1 MQHFFFDLSGSVVEL
16 QQACSASNRC
26 NDCNPSAAGQW
37 VFYLEV
43 TNVQCIEQMQQKV
56 QVTRLFKMPLV
67 TNVQCIEQMQHSF
80 SMESKSGDSF
90 SGLNRCKAKCLR
102 GKHFKY
108 PILRLATS
116 MAFITKLTRFWP
128 IAAGHLFIR

>member
-1 MQHFFFDLSGSVVEL
+1 
-16 QQACSASNRC
+16 
-26 NDCNPSAAGQW
+26 
-37 VFYLEV
+37 
-43 TNVQCIEQMQQKV
+43 
-56 QVTRLFKMPLV
+56 
-67 TNVQCIEQMQHSF
+67 MQHSF